1 MKQVVLVGLM
11 GSGKSTI
18 GALVASRTGRSFV
31 DVDVVIAQETG
42 KTVRQLWEEGGEAA
56 YRQLESAAVLR
67 VLRSATPSVL
77 AAPAGVILDPVVRTS
92 LAGSVVVWLRADPTT
107 LAGRVRPG
115 DHRPLLAGRPI
126 ATLTAMAEAR
136 SDLYEQVAT
145 AIFDTDNV
153 SPDVV
158 ADGIVALLTNSPTDA

>member
-18 GALVASRTGRSFV
+18 GALVAPRTGRTFV

-56 YRQLESAAVLR
+56 YRQLESDAVLR
-67 VLRSATPSVL
+67 VLRSSTPSVL

-92 LAGSVVVWLRADPTT
+92 LAGSVVVWLRADPAT
-107 LAGRVRPG
+107 LAGRVRAG
-115 DHRPLLAGRPI
+115 DHRPLLEGRPM

-136 SDLYEQVAT
+136 SGLYEQVAT
-145 AIFDTDNV
+145 VIFDTDDG
-153 SPDVV
+153 SPDAI
-158 ADGIVALLTNSPTDA
+158 ADAIVGLLANSPADA